1 MRQHHELTG
10 HDAFSRTRPQGSRPR
25 SWQSYVKLQGLLE
38 AKLQSWN
45 SLLETVMSWADPLS
59 FMPEISPG
67 LIIVSLLLVIS
78 IPLFLHLIIYST
90 TSDTLPTIL
99 LIGPS
104 GAGKTSLAT
113 LLERGRPAVTH
124 TSQVP
129 LTVEV
134 SLPVK
139 TPVASSRFR
148 SPNDPTWEVT
158 KKFLVHDTPGHG
170 KLRHY
175 AVDTISKPQNLQ
187 GIIFMADAA
196 DLSLD
201 TSEGPR
207 QTAEYLHD
215 VLLQLQ
221 KQVTESKTA
230 KARKEIP
237 VLIAANKLDLFTALP
252 APLVKT
258 KLESEIAKVR
268 KSRSEGL
275 LDSGIDTKDLGVG
288 EEREWLGETGEG
300 KFEFSQLE
308 EFNIQI
314 KILGGNVTGA
324 EGSDIKQWWDW
335 IGGVL

>member
-1 MRQHHELTG
+1 
-10 HDAFSRTRPQGSRPR
+10 
-25 SWQSYVKLQGLLE
+25 
-38 AKLQSWN
+38 
-45 SLLETVMSWADPLS
+45 MSWADPLS
-59 FMPEISPG
+59 FMPEPSPYVIILS
-67 LIIVSLLLVIS
+67 LILVIS
-78 IPLFLHLIIYST
+78 IPLLLHALIYST

-104 GAGKTSLAT
+104 EAGKTALAT
-113 LLERGRPAVTH
+113 LLERGRPAATR

-129 LTVEV
+129 LTIEA

-139 TPVASSRFR
+139 APAASSRFR

-158 KKFLVHDTPGHG
+158 KKFLIKDTPGHG

-175 AVDTISKPQNLQ
+175 AVDGISKSQNLD
-187 GIIFMADAA
+187 GIIFVVDAA
-196 DLSLD
+196 DLASD
-201 TSEGPR
+201 TNEGPR

-221 KQVTESKTA
+221 KQVTKSKTS
-230 KARKEIP
+230 KARKEMP
-237 VLIAANKLDLFTALP
+237 VLVAANKLDLFTALP

-258 KLESEIAKVR
+258 KLEAEITKVR

-275 LDSGIDTKDLGVG
+275 LDSGTGTKDLDDR
-288 EEREWLGETGEG
+288 EERDWLGETGDG

-308 EFNIQI
+308 EFNIQVQI
-314 KILGGNVTGA
+314 KGGNVTGA
-324 EGSDIKQWWDW
+324 EGSDVKHWWDW